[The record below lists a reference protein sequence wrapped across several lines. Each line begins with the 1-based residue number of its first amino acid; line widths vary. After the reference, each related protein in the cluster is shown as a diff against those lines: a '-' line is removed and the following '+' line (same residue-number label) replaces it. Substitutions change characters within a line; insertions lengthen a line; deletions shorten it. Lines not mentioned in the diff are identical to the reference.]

1 MACIT
6 VGSPSGPV
14 EDFLEEW
21 TLERLEEVSP
31 SVVPEATKVFVN
43 GRWVGVHRAPA
54 ELVRTLRALR
64 RQVDVNTEVGVVH
77 DFAAQELRIYTD
89 AGRTSRP
96 LLIVDGQRLRLR
108 KGHVRRL
115 LERAVD
121 LVEDPAAAAGV
132 GGGDGGGDD
141 GGGAGPAMVEDAWT
155 WGRLVREGLV
165 EYIDAEEEETTMIA
179 MAIGDVQS
187 ARLDPAVSFFLVWV
201 FRGAARRRFFFFPSS
216 FPLCFPPA
224 PLADPLRSPPSSSQ
238 HQPQQP
244 QHHNNKP
251 N

>member
-31 SVVPEATKVFVN
+31 SVVPESTKVFVN

-132 GGGDGGGDD
+132 GGEGGDD
-141 GGGAGPAMVEDAWT
+141 GAGGPAMVEDAWT

-187 ARLDPAVSFFLVWV
+187 ARLDPAVSFFLFWSFGGRRAAV
-201 FRGAARRRFFFFPSS
+201 FFSGFLFV
-216 FPLCFPPA
+216 
-224 PLADPLRSPPSSSQ
+224 SPPC
-238 HQPQQP
+238 
-244 QHHNNKP
+244 
-251 N
+251 